1 MRLIRAHA
9 GFLSVQLCLLG
20 TLLLG
25 GLLLIPSTQDAL
37 AQVTSD
43 AVTARRAELQRQLDA
58 IEKEIEDQKG
68 ILSVKQRETVSL
80 ERDIA
85 IIDAN
90 IQKSQLSIR
99 ALNIA
104 IEQIKNDIAEK
115 ERMIGSLS
123 DKLDREKQ
131 SLSQIIRRTNEIDSF
146 SFAEM
151 ILSGEDISGFF
162 EDLDNF
168 DAVKASLRNS
178 YSAVVESR
186 GATQEEKE
194 DLEDK
199 QSEEVALLAAQ
210 KLEQQKLKDQEAQ
223 KQKILK
229 ESKGVEAL
237 YQKIISGKEK
247 DAAAIRTELFS
258 LRGSAAIPFE
268 RAYEYAVKVSEKTGV
283 RAALILGII
292 AEESNLGEN
301 VGTGSWK
308 VDMKNPRDTVPFLDI
323 TKRLGLDPDK
333 MPVSKKPWYGYGG
346 AMGPAQFIPSTWI
359 LYEDRIGDATGHK
372 PPNPWDPQDAFMATG
387 LLMADNGATKKTFA
401 AERLAAL
408 RYLAGW
414 ANATKSAY
422 AFYGDDVM
430 ELAAKYQGLIDILE
444 RSN

>member
-43 AVTARRAELQRQLDA
+43 AVTAPRAELQRQLDA

-333 MPVSKKPWYGYGG
+333 QPVYKKPWYGYGG

-359 LYEDRIGDATGHK
+359 LYEDRIGDETGHR
-372 PPNPWDPQDAFMATG
+372 PPNPWDPEDAFTASA
-387 LLMADNGATKKTFA
+387 LLLEDNGAAKQTPA
-401 AERLAAL
+401 SERLAAL

-414 ANATKSAY
+414 ANASKSAY
-422 AFYGDDVM
+422 SFYGDDVM
-430 ELAAKYQGLIDILE
+430 ELAAKYQSLINILKA
-444 RSN
+444 N